1 MLGLTKKHP
10 RDFSISLLSAPES
23 DAAENQQGSAQQKT
37 KVIMNLREVRFD
49 LPGIEKLPLAQEKKI
64 ALTEM
69 LLSSSTLHNKRLET
83 VKNLLREGLS
93 LTNAA
98 IEDIFVQQLFSSN
111 RLMLPFKTEVSFRFR
126 NALKAFREVLLNTIR
141 VI

>member
-1 MLGLTKKHP
+1 
-10 RDFSISLLSAPES
+10 
-23 DAAENQQGSAQQKT
+23 
-37 KVIMNLREVRFD
+37 MNLREVRFD